1 MRCFPE
7 HKPLKF
13 NMISARP
20 QQIQRFL
27 LDQIPDHPRDIV
39 SLTAET
45 FNVTRT
51 TVHRHLGKL
60 IRSKD
65 IIKSGTTNGASYYLK
80 SAVRKNLSFEIKP
93 DLDEQQVW
101 RDCLAEPLSVLP
113 DNVYSIC
120 EYSFGVI
127 FNNVLEHSAGRTLR
141 VLTAWQGDSLQID
154 VLDDG
159 LGIFRK
165 LQATFNLASEREAVL
180 QLIKGRLTTD
190 PQQHTGEGIFFT
202 SRLVDRFF
210 IWSYDLSYYQDN
222 LEDDWFIETRA
233 KALPGT
239 GVSLLINKD
248 CTRTL
253 AEVFARYTTEDAEG
267 IPRFDR
273 THILVELS
281 RFGEERYVSR
291 SQAKRLLLGLDKFK
305 HVIMDFK
312 NVRTV
317 GQGFVDEVFRG
328 FRNRHPHIKLE
339 FINVSEDVQFM
350 IEHGLPD
357 PAGHLGKKFLY
368 RH

>member
-1 MRCFPE
+1 
-7 HKPLKF
+7 
-13 NMISARP
+13 MISSRP
-20 QQIQRFL
+20 QEIQHFL
-27 LDQIPDHPRDIV
+27 LAEIPDHPRDIV
-39 SLTAET
+39 SVTAET

-51 TVHRHLGKL
+51 TVHRHLSKL
-60 IRSKD
+60 IRSRE
-65 IIKSGTTNGASYYLK
+65 IIKSGTTNGVTYYLK
-80 SAVRKNLSFEIKP
+80 SAVNKNLSFEIKP
-93 DLDEQQVW
+93 DLDENQIW
-101 RDCLAEPLSVLP
+101 MDCLAEPLSVLP
-113 DNVYSIC
+113 DNVYGIC

-127 FNNVLEHSAGRTLR
+127 FNNVLEHSAGKTVR
-141 VLTAWQGDSLQID
+141 VLTAWKGDSLQID
-154 VLDDG
+154 VVDDG

-165 LQATFNLASEREAVL
+165 LQATFNLASEREGVL

-190 PQQHTGEGIFFT
+190 PQQHTGEGIFFA

-222 LEDDWFIETRA
+222 IEHDWFIETRDTG
-233 KALPGT
+233 LPGT
-239 GVSLLINKD
+239 GVSLLINKH

-273 THILVELS
+273 THIMVELS

-317 GQGFVDEVFRG
+317 GQGFVDEVFRV
-328 FRNRHPHIKLE
+328 FRNRHPQIKFK
-339 FINVSEDVQFM
+339 FINVTDDVQFM
-350 IEHGLPD
+350 IERSLPD
-357 PAGHLGKKFLY
+357 PASHLGKNFLY
-368 RH
+368 HH